1 MRDVIK
7 YVRSDILPLPPSSD
21 DVRVK
26 GAPNTYRLTQIALEA
41 TQRQQQ
47 RMMNRTVNSVS
58 VNSQPRQIKTPYPSQ
73 TTVFNI
79 PIR

>member
-1 MRDVIK
+1 MRDVIR
-7 YVRSDILPLPPSSD
+7 YVRSDILPLPPSSN

-41 TQRQQQ
+41 SQRQQQ
-47 RMMNRTVNSVS
+47 RMMNRSVNSVA
-58 VNSQPRQIKTPYPSQ
+58 VNSQARQIKTPYPRQ
-73 TTVFNI
+73 MTVFNV

>member
-7 YVRSDILPLPPSSD
+7 YVRSDILPLPPSSN

-41 TQRQQQ
+41 SQRQQQ
-47 RMMNRTVNSVS
+47 RMMNRSVNSTA
-58 VNSQPRQIKTPYPSQ
+58 VNSQPRQVKTPYPNQ
-73 TTVFNI
+73 MTVFNV